1 MQQKEEMIRIYNTL
15 SGKKEDFIP
24 LKEMKV
30 GMYVCGITAYDVCHL
45 GHARSAIVFDMI
57 RRYLT
62 YRGFTV
68 THVRNITDIDDKII
82 ARANEE
88 NVSTDVIAKKYT
100 EEYHRDMES
109 LGVGRADIESNAT
122 DHIGEMIDTVRSLM
136 KAGYAYDVGGDV
148 YYKVERFSGYGK
160 LSKRN
165 PDELVAGSRVEI
177 DEKKKNPLDFVLWK
191 SSKKGEPSWE
201 SPWGPGRPG
210 WHLECAAM
218 STGYLGQSFD
228 IHGGGADLIF
238 PHHENEIAQVE
249 ALTDKPFVKY
259 WMHNGF
265 ITVDKEKMSKSLGN
279 FFTIREILE
288 KYDPEIVRFFLL
300 STHYRSPVEFS
311 DSQLNAAETSID
323 RYYSTVIR
331 INDFIVSEGD
341 DGKAGNHEALQ
352 VLLSSVKERFHRA
365 MSDDFNTASALGH
378 IFELLRE
385 VNRYLDS
392 GYSGEEARMLVSR
405 SMDVLNELGGVLNIF
420 NRSPEEW
427 YRSLKEVKKIGI
439 SDEALHEKIEERQ
452 RARAHR
458 DWATAD
464 RIRGELEKVGIL
476 LEDKKQ
482 GTFWKIRVG

>member
-1 MQQKEEMIRIYNTL
+1 
-15 SGKKEDFIP
+15 
-24 LKEMKV
+24 
-30 GMYVCGITAYDVCHL
+30 
-45 GHARSAIVFDMI
+45 
-57 RRYLT
+57 
-62 YRGFTV
+62 
-68 THVRNITDIDDKII
+68 
-82 ARANEE
+82 
-88 NVSTDVIAKKYT
+88 
-100 EEYHRDMES
+100 
-109 LGVGRADIESNAT
+109 VGRADIESNAT

-311 DSQLNAAETSID
+311 ETDIIRQL
-323 RYYSTVIR
+323 
-331 INDFIVSEGD
+331 
-341 DGKAGNHEALQ
+341 
-352 VLLSSVKERFHRA
+352 
-365 MSDDFNTASALGH
+365 LG
-378 IFELLRE
+378 
-385 VNRYLDS
+385 
-392 GYSGEEARMLVSR
+392 
-405 SMDVLNELGGVLNIF
+405 SMISLC
-420 NRSPEEW
+420 
-427 YRSLKEVKKIGI
+427 LKEMTAKRGI
-439 SDEALHEKIEERQ
+439 MRLFRCFSHP
-452 RARAHR
+452 
-458 DWATAD
+458 
-464 RIRGELEKVGIL
+464 
-476 LEDKKQ
+476 
-482 GTFWKIRVG
+482 